1 MLDETKVST
10 DASPTTANTEIELK
24 LSADS
29 KSLAQV
35 RRTAFWSGSQRAQTR
50 VLDSVYF
57 DTIRHDLRA
66 RGFSLRLRKVGRR
79 FRQTLKTAGKAGYFE
94 RAEYETDLPEGRPN
108 LTEVPDAAVRAQLE
122 DISPDELKPIFTTH
136 VRRSRKLYQ
145 AEEGTAVEIAL
156 DEGEV
161 RDDEHAAPLS
171 EIELELKEGPPETL
185 FKMAREL
192 SGVIPVRLQTQSKPE
207 IGYSLRDQGKEAW
220 RSAGKIKLDGDM
232 TVEASLD
239 AIIEYCASHVLNNDV
254 CARERMHIE
263 GVHQVRVGLRRLRS
277 GLQLLKKVLPAKQ
290 YRWIDGEAKVFAQAY
305 GPAREFDVFR
315 EEILPSAAAR
325 MSEVGDFAALDEA
338 AARLQDQAYEMVRD
352 ALTSSRFTTF
362 MIELM
367 RWRKTRSWRN
377 QTVNARSALLFSPI
391 TELSTPIL
399 AKRYKSA
406 LRKGRGFAD
415 LPLEKRHDVRIQ
427 IKKLHYA
434 TNFFSSLYQPKRRK
448 VFVKRLGALQ
458 DDLGHLNDVVTLS
471 EVLGRILERTDTPQ
485 SCVAA
490 GCLIGWY
497 EHEIARE
504 DQHLVQGWAAFERA
518 TPFWD

>member
-1 MLDETKVST
+1 
-10 DASPTTANTEIELK
+10 
-24 LSADS
+24 
-29 KSLAQV
+29 
-35 RRTAFWSGSQRAQTR
+35 
-50 VLDSVYF
+50 
-57 DTIRHDLRA
+57 
-66 RGFSLRLRKVGRR
+66 
-79 FRQTLKTAGKAGYFE
+79 GYFE

-145 AEEGTAVEIAL
+145 PEEGTAVEIAL

-352 ALTSSRFTTF
+352 ALTS
-362 MIELM
+362 
-367 RWRKTRSWRN
+367 
-377 QTVNARSALLFSPI
+377 
-391 TELSTPIL
+391 
-399 AKRYKSA
+399 
-406 LRKGRGFAD
+406 
-415 LPLEKRHDVRIQ
+415 
-427 IKKLHYA
+427 
-434 TNFFSSLYQPKRRK
+434 
-448 VFVKRLGALQ
+448 
-458 DDLGHLNDVVTLS
+458 
-471 EVLGRILERTDTPQ
+471 
-485 SCVAA
+485 
-490 GCLIGWY
+490 
-497 EHEIARE
+497 
-504 DQHLVQGWAAFERA
+504 
-518 TPFWD
+518 